1 MQRMLARKSQRTGWK
16 TLFRRKMMIAG
27 MCLLAL
33 NIVMA
38 SLAPYLA
45 WHNPITDMQVA
56 DDYAM
61 PEWASALPGC
71 SDLPRNMNMEI
82 RQQEWTVSYSGSNGK
97 AWTSFSR
104 STELTLQ
111 YDQRNTSGP
120 GEATA
125 SLMYQFQYQYAP
137 PKTFVIRIPVN
148 ITVPD
153 TETVAYRITVT
164 LRRVGD
170 LKGFVIHDSFPPW
183 RSSNYIKWGDL
194 VLILHSRN
202 AALARQAG
210 INPLYQNIATEIFS
224 EKSSYELLINLFL
237 NDKRGAE
244 APGKL
249 EATFGNVSFRIPGLL
264 YGILGTNNFGA
275 DIWSQ
280 LVWGARISLIIGV
293 SAAILVVVVG
303 LLVGLTAGY
312 LGGMY
317 DQTLMFLTDTLNQLP
332 HLPIILTIMLVLGR
346 NIYIIVALISILS
359 WMGVAR
365 QMRAWVLS
373 LRERPFVE
381 AAVAAGGS
389 RSYIAFHVIAPQLV
403 PVVAYYLAMRVPNA
417 VFLEAGLSLIGFGD
431 PYFPS
436 WGKILNEAYNFGGFS
451 KLAWWWIAPPITA
464 ILLLALGFV
473 LIGYTL
479 EEVFH
484 PRLRRR

>member
-1 MQRMLARKSQRTGWK
+1 
-16 TLFRRKMMIAG
+16 MIAG
-27 MCLLAL
+27 ICLLAL
-33 NIVMA
+33 NILIA
-38 SLAPYLA
+38 FLAPYLA
-45 WHNPITDMQVA
+45 WHDPITDMQVA
-56 DDYAM
+56 NDYAM
-61 PEWASALPGC
+61 PEWASVLPGC

-82 RQQEWTVSYSGSNGK
+82 HRQEWTISYSGSNTGS
-97 AWTSFSR
+97 WTLLSR
-104 STELTLQ
+104 STEFTLL

-120 GEATA
+120 GEAVA
-125 SLMYQFQYQYAP
+125 VLRYQFQYPYDP
-137 PKTFVIRIPVN
+137 PKTFVIKIPVN
-148 ITVPD
+148 ITTSS
-153 TETVAYRITVT
+153 TETVAYRMTVT

-170 LKGFVIHDSFPPW
+170 SGGFVIHDSFPPW
-183 RSSNYIKWGDL
+183 RSSSYVKWEDL

-202 AALARQAG
+202 AALARQVG

-224 EKSSYELLINLFL
+224 EKSSYELVISLFL
-237 NDKRGAE
+237 KDEGGAK
-244 APGKL
+244 APGQL
-249 EATFGNVSFRIPGLL
+249 EATFGAVSLRIPGLL

-280 LVWGARISLIIGV
+280 LVYGARISLIIGV
-293 SAAILVVVVG
+293 SAAVLVVGLG
-303 LLVGLTAGY
+303 LLVGLAAGY
-312 LGGMY
+312 YGGAY
-317 DQTLMFLTDTLNQLP
+317 DQVLMFLTDTLNQLP
-332 HLPIILTIMLVLGR
+332 HIPIILTIMLVLGR

-365 QMRAWVLS
+365 QIRAWVLS

-389 RSYIAFHVIAPQLV
+389 SYYIAFRVIAPQLI
-403 PVVAYYLAMRVPNA
+403 PVVAYYLAMNVPVA

-436 WGKILNEAYNFGGFS
+436 WGKILNEAYNFGGFT

-479 EEVFH
+479 EDVFH